1 MKIIIISLLL
11 IIIDSVYL
19 SLIGGPLFKNM
30 IKNIQNDEL
39 NLKFK
44 AATFTYILL
53 VYLLYKFIISENKRP
68 LNAFILGF
76 CIYGVFDFTNLTI
89 FNNYNLIIALID
101 MLWGGIL
108 FYLVSFMSYKIF
120 KIFNIH

>member
-19 SLIGGPLFKNM
+19 SLLGGPLFKNM

-39 NLKFK
+39 NLNFH
-44 AATFTYILL
+44 AASFTYILL
-53 VYLLYKFIISENKRP
+53 VYLLYKFIISQNKTP

-76 CIYGVFDFTNLTI
+76 CVYGVFDFTNLTI
-89 FNNYNLIIALID
+89 FNNYKLIIALTD

-108 FYLVSFMSYKIF
+108 FYLVTFISYKIF
-120 KIFNIH
+120 KIFNM

>member
-19 SLIGGPLFKNM
+19 SLLGGPLFKNM

-39 NLKFK
+39 NLNFQ
-44 AATFTYILL
+44 AASFTYILL
-53 VYLLYKFIISENKRP
+53 VYLLYKFIISQNKTP

-76 CIYGVFDFTNLTI
+76 CVYGVFDFTNLTI
-89 FNNYNLIIALID
+89 FNNYKLIIALTD

-108 FYLVSFMSYKIF
+108 FYLVTFLSYKIF
-120 KIFNIH
+120 KIFNM